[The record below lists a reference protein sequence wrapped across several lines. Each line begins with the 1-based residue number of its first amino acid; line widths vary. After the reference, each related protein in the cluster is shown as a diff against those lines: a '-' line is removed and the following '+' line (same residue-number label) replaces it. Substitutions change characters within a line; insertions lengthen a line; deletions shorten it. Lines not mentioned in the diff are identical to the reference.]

1 MHRWRSVTAQIR
13 RMQPRSVWQ
22 SDADEGREHDHAVD
36 HPASLARHKLCVPH
50 AGGIPSS
57 RIRTVAPSVQRR
69 AGAERVER
77 SHVLEGGTGKAEE
90 IMARY
95 RSWLTYRSTG
105 ARKRGWHRGKHFA
118 ARWAGGILIWR
129 GGLHHFQPISDDGS
143 KLWVSCFGVG
153 NTPILQCE
161 VRHLCVIASQVCR
174 AQETR
179 QQRSSTQGKVEDM
192 ELWVMPLGV
201 ASGSSLPTP
210 VQRDGVDATF
220 QALAEQFQLN
230 EETMTY
236 IKGREVETLNDLRFS
251 LRVRAKWQP
260 SSLRRTAFQTQS

>member
-1 MHRWRSVTAQIR
+1 
-13 RMQPRSVWQ
+13 
-22 SDADEGREHDHAVD
+22 
-36 HPASLARHKLCVPH
+36 
-50 AGGIPSS
+50 
-57 RIRTVAPSVQRR
+57 
-69 AGAERVER
+69 
-77 SHVLEGGTGKAEE
+77 
-90 IMARY
+90 
-95 RSWLTYRSTG
+95 
-105 ARKRGWHRGKHFA
+105 
-118 ARWAGGILIWR
+118 
-129 GGLHHFQPISDDGS
+129 
-143 KLWVSCFGVG
+143 
-153 NTPILQCE
+153 
-161 VRHLCVIASQVCR
+161 
-174 AQETR
+174 
-179 QQRSSTQGKVEDM
+179 M